1 MTTKKRSTRSN
12 GAQVAEPE
20 AKTAP
25 AQEQQAAP
33 ELTIQDLTNLRSIVE
48 VATQRG
54 AFRAAEL
61 TKVGTSFDRLNT
73 FLTAVAEANAEK
85 EEAVEE

>member
-1 MTTKKRSTRSN
+1 MTNKKRSTKSN
-12 GAQVAEPE
+12 GAQVTEPE
-20 AKTAP
+20 ATTAP
-25 AQEQQAAP
+25 VEQQAAP

-61 TKVGTSFDRLNT
+61 TQVGTSFDRLNT
-73 FLTAVAEANAEK
+73 FLTAIADANAEK
-85 EEAVEE
+85 EEEAVEE